1 MNINEPMKTQL
12 LAFQRNE
19 MTEHHIYLRLA
30 TVTKDSANREVLL
43 RIAGDELRHY
53 NHLKK
58 ATGQDAAP
66 DRLRVWKYVTIARLL
81 GLTFGIK
88 LMEAGEVG
96 AQESYGKME
105 DSFEPAG
112 LIAAEENEHEQ
123 ELIGMLD
130 EERLRY
136 TGSIVLGL
144 NDALVELT
152 GALAGFTLALQNTK
166 LIAMTGA
173 ITGIAA
179 ALSMAT
185 SEYLSTKAEDSDKHA
200 GKASIYTGIA
210 YIFTVLVLIAPYLIF
225 KNYFVCLG
233 ITLALGVG
241 IIASFNYYIAVA
253 KDLNFRK
260 RFLEMTGLSLGV
272 AAVSFLVGFL
282 LRKFT
287 GIEI

>member
-1 MNINEPMKTQL
+1 MNVSESTKQQFL
-12 LAFQRNE
+12 VFQRNE
-19 MTEHHIYLRLA
+19 ITEHHIYLRLA
-30 TVTKDSANREVLL
+30 KVTTDEANREVLT
-43 RIAGDELRHY
+43 RIAADEMLHYEQLR
-53 NHLKK
+53 K
-58 ATGQDAAP
+58 ATGQDVAP
-66 DRLRVWKYVTIARLL
+66 DRFKIWKYVAIARMF

-88 LMEAGEVG
+88 LMEAGEAD
-96 AQESYGKME
+96 AQDNYSGYEN
-105 DSFEPAG
+105 SFEPAG
-112 LIAAEENEHEQ
+112 LMASDENDHEQ
-123 ELIGMLD
+123 ELIGLID

-185 SEYLSTKAEDSDKHA
+185 SEYLSTKAEETDKHPL
-200 GKASIYTGIA
+200 KASVYTGIA
-210 YIFTVLVLIAPYLIF
+210 YIFTVLVLIAPYLLF

-233 ITLALGVG
+233 ITLTLGAG

-260 RFLEMTGLSLGV
+260 RFLEMACLSLGV

-287 GIEI
+287 GIDL